1 MLKKLLLGSF
11 LIMAFGCV
19 SLTNAQSKE
28 RAPKLPNNLAGFENK
43 YPMDLFKNAAMK
55 KRLRV
60 LLGKSYDG
68 FMEAIDVQEPM
79 ERNGDLLIG
88 KGCAKGLCRIYEAI
102 IVVDLSTKTIH
113 CGIVGTALKPKYYKY
128 TESSQ
133 NFPAVI
139 TDWANDLLQND
150 NGKN

>member
-1 MLKKLLLGSF
+1 MLKKLLFGSF
-11 LIMAFGCV
+11 LIMVFGCV
-19 SLTNAQSKE
+19 SLICAQSRE
-28 RAPKLPNNLAGFENK
+28 RAPKLPNNLASFENK
-43 YPMDLFKNAAMK
+43 YPMDLLKNAAVK

-79 ERNGDLLIG
+79 EKNGDLLIG

-113 CGIVGTALKPKYYKY
+113 CGIVATALKPKYRKY
-128 TESSQ
+128 SESPQ

-139 TDWANDLLQND
+139 TDWANDLLQEN
-150 NGKN
+150 K

>member
-1 MLKKLLLGSF
+1 MLKKLLLGSLF
-11 LIMAFGCV
+11 IMAFGCV

-28 RAPKLPNNLAGFENK
+28 RAPKLPANLASFENK

-79 ERNGDLLIG
+79 EKRGDLLIG
-88 KGCAKGLCRIYEAI
+88 KGCAKALCGIYEAI
-102 IVVDLSTKTIH
+102 IVVDVSTKTIH
-113 CGIVGTALKPKYYKY
+113 CGIVATALNPKYRKY
-128 TESSQ
+128 SESSQ

-139 TDWANDLLQND
+139 TDWANDLLQEN
-150 NGKN
+150 K